1 MGLWVIYFSASVL
14 LNFFNE
20 HIHLWSEKQTEP
32 VKLQADEFLF
42 VAEGNGEELLS
53 LDWKNVM
60 NKQYLII
67 H

>member
-1 MGLWVIYFSASVL
+1 MSTYTCGVKS
-14 LNFFNE
+14 
-20 HIHLWSEKQTEP
+20 KTEP